1 MKPIVVTHEAANGD
15 EHSYRGWLVGHV
27 IANHA
32 WEGGGGGSAERPILM
47 VVAASHGE
55 SGPLTAALSRGAR
68 AVVDTGRHDRNAERY
83 ELLKSAGFRR
93 LTQAEPAG
101 VLTTFYHPDLF
112 RRDPGMVDPDEVAL
126 AILPR
131 QSWVEAQRYDADA
144 IAAHLAALGN
154 DVGATQID
162 ATWTPQARLFGEALD
177 RRTRAPFPGDDRFL
191 VQLLRVLVWRDF
203 AVMSDNYGNR
213 RQHKEVGLDKLGYA
227 RGLSFKASQKD
238 IERVIAQ
245 EVACYFKTTE
255 VLHGAA

>member
-1 MKPIVVTHEAANGD
+1 MRPIVVTHEAANGD
-15 EHSYRGWLVGHV
+15 KHSYRGWLVGHV

-32 WEGGGGGSAERPILM
+32 WEGGGGGNTNRPILM

-68 AVVDTGRHDRNAERY
+68 AVVDGNRSNPDRY
-83 ELLKSAGFRR
+83 ELLRSAGFRR
-93 LTQAEPAG
+93 LVQAEPSG

-112 RRDPGMVDPDEVAL
+112 RRDPGMVDPDEMAL

-131 QSWVEAQRYDADA
+131 QSWVKAQHFDAGG
-144 IAAHLAALGN
+144 IATHLALTGKE
-154 DVGATQID
+154 VGASEID

-191 VQLLRVLVWRDF
+191 VQILRALVWRGY
-203 AVMSDNYGNR
+203 AVVNDHYGSR

-227 RGLSFKASQKD
+227 RGLSFQARQKD
-238 IERVIAQ
+238 IERIIAE
-245 EVACYFKTTE
+245 EVGCYFNATE
-255 VLHGAA
+255 VRHGAA